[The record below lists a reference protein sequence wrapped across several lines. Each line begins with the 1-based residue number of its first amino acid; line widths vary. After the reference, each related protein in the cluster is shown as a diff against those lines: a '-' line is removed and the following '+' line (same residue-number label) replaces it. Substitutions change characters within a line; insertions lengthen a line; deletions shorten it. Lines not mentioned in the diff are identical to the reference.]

1 VRWED
6 LWLVCLSR
14 VVEEKTVENLVH
26 GEAVSL
32 SVGPFSPY
40 RGYSVHPKVVRTKQ
54 RSENVF
60 LDLFFRKPMLHV
72 RIARARYRSGMGA
85 AAEAGASRT
94 VTFTHLVKRIV
105 EHAPQAR
112 GGEGIDRVLS
122 EESLRPVTFRSRDEY
137 EDYLFWQVQLHTH
150 SFAGAGDAE

>member
-1 VRWED
+1 M
-6 LWLVCLSR
+6 CLSR

-32 SVGPFSPY
+32 AVGPFSPY
-40 RGYSVHPKVVRTKQ
+40 RGYSQHPKVVRTKQ
-54 RSENVF
+54 RKENVY
-60 LDLFFRKPMLHV
+60 LDLFFEEPMLHV
-72 RIARARYRSGMGA
+72 RIPRAKYRSGMGV
-85 AAEAGASRT
+85 AAEAAASRT

-122 EESLRPVTFRSRDEY
+122 EESLRPVTFRSREEY
-137 EDYLFWQVQLHTH
+137 DDYLFWQVQLHTH
-150 SFAGAGDAE
+150 SFAGTAEGE